1 MDQNIYV
8 TKASGEKSLFSTE
21 KIRRSLS
28 KSGASNEQIE
38 LVIEQVSNQL
48 YEVITSKKIYQ
59 IAYSILKGL
68 GRHTAARYHLKRAI
82 MELGPSGFPFEKYL
96 GEILKYQGYSIQIGQ
111 IIQGKCVT
119 HEIDII
125 AKKNDQLKMIECKYH
140 NHPGI
145 FCDVKIP
152 LYIHARFED
161 IKTYR
166 QQAAGQHNAIFQGLV
181 ATNTRFSIDAMK
193 YATCSNLEL
202 LGWDYPL
209 NQGLKDLID
218 QSGLYPITCLTSLT
232 KSEKQ
237 QLLDLKVVLCKEL
250 QSDEKILISIGVRS
264 NRLTTAL
271 REIDQLC
278 QILQQA
284 PQKTNTKQL

>member
-48 YEVITSKKIYQ
+48 YEGITTKKIYQ

-166 QQAAGQHNAIFQGLV
+166 QQAAGQHNAISGACCNEYPFFDRRNEICNLFKSGIIGL
-181 ATNTRFSIDAMK
+181 
-193 YATCSNLEL
+193 
-202 LGWDYPL
+202 
-209 NQGLKDLID
+209 GL
-218 QSGLYPITCLTSLT
+218 SV
-232 KSEKQ
+232 KSRIKRP
-237 QLLDLKVVLCKEL
+237 DR
-250 QSDEKILISIGVRS
+250 SIGTLSDNLSYIPYKKRE
-264 NRLTTAL
+264 TA
-271 REIDQLC
+271 I
-278 QILQQA
+278 
-284 PQKTNTKQL
+284 T

>member
-1 MDQNIYV
+1 MNQQIYV
-8 TKASGEKSLFSTE
+8 TKASGDKSIFSAERIRKSL
-21 KIRRSLS
+21 L
-28 KSGASNEQIE
+28 KSGATDEQIDFILKQISE
-38 LVIEQVSNQL
+38 QL
-48 YEVITSKKIYQ
+48 YDGISTKKIYQ
-59 IAYSILKGL
+59 IAFSILKGF

-96 GEILKYQGYSIQIGQ
+96 GELLKDQGYSIQIGQ
-111 IIQGKCVT
+111 IIQGRCVT

-161 IKTYR
+161 IRAYR
-166 QQAAGQHNAIFQGLV
+166 QKSADQHNAVFDGMV

-193 YATCSNLEL
+193 FATCSGLEL

-209 NQGLKDLID
+209 NQGLKELID

-232 KSEKQ
+232 RHEKQ
-237 QLLDLKVVLCKEL
+237 ELLDLKIVLCRE
-250 QSDEKILISIGVRS
+250 ILDNNKLLSSIGLKSGRI
-264 NRLTTAL
+264 LTVL
-271 REIDQLC
+271 KEVEQLC
-278 QILQQA
+278 HTLQVA
-284 PQKTNTKQL
+284 AKKPNTKPV